1 MEGKV
6 KPKKELKEQEIVC
19 LVRDLMVNPRVRR
32 IIIVIE
38 YDKHNS

>member
-1 MEGKV
+1 MGEKV
-6 KPKKELKEQEIVC
+6 KLKKELKGQEIVC